1 MIPVYLIYDNKG
13 NRYGASRSIIK
24 AEEIKTKI
32 ENEMRKKKW
41 TNRCQNKNYIH
52 SVKEK

>member
-32 ENEMRKKKW
+32 ENEMRKKNEL
-41 TNRCQNKNYIH
+41 TD
-52 SVKEK
+52 VKIKIIFTQ

>member
-1 MIPVYLIYDNKG
+1 MIPIYLIYDNKG

-32 ENEMRKKKW
+32 ENEMRE
-41 TNRCQNKNYIH
+41 KNELTD
-52 SVKEK
+52 VKIKIIFTR

>member
-32 ENEMRKKKW
+32 ENEMRE
-41 TNRCQNKNYIH
+41 KNELTD
-52 SVKEK
+52 VKIKIIFTQ